1 MVRKKS
7 ISSKVKTR
15 KEAYKRREKVR
26 LDINRSWRILI
37 LTVKA
42 FRKFLSFKHTNKD
55 VPCVRKTLNISK
67 DDLIHSSC
75 VNYRQ
80 NTHVAITCYNSLQIN
95 AHSDDQKI
103 VKDIVNKIVSRVC
116 RRDNERKRQL
126 KNRKEKIKSR
136 NNVHNEISTSKLSR
150 QSYWLK
156 KKTSHNASFRVNE
169 YERLKK
175 CYHNKYQNNIDF
187 RSKEKTRSN
196 LHILTKYHAASN
208 VREKIKSHS
217 KKDNFQKYH
226 NDKTFREKIK
236 AQSKDNSFYKY
247 HNNTTFRNKI
257 KTRSK
262 IHILNKYHNNSEFRN
277 EYKARSKKQVS
288 RKYKFD
294 SMIRLKT
301 IERAMNWY
309 HKNNTLTRQNSR
321 RLYNQRRRILK
332 KYAVVQSRK
341 CIIKHKNLYMNT
353 LNRFRQITREGPDY
367 VCISCQLTLFRNQ
380 VIPFVEEKY
389 IKQNMSYEIIKHMQ
403 SYFKCSSSTEQT
415 WICKSCSDKI
425 KKQQMPS
432 RSLLNKLEVCD
443 IPSELKKLNNLEKH
457 LIALRLPFMKIVNLT
472 SGKLS
477 SRLAQKG
484 TKGPLH
490 CVPSDV
496 QDTVT
501 ALPRPIDKSM
511 MVRLQLKRRI
521 KYKAIW
527 EEQLI
532 NPNDVRDALFV
543 LTKMHPGYKSVK
555 INDIHE
561 NYLTSDQEK
570 NYDNNI
576 ELVVE
581 PMDVDTTSEETVI
594 EKTEVSNENN
604 LKRLAL
610 GDIDNNIDSD
620 EEINEDEQDIRTKYN
635 IGTDSCTQPCDFND
649 FLVFDKEP
657 CVVAPAEK
665 NKLSSLLTDK
675 TIEALAFPHLFPDG
689 QGSYDEDRQTI
700 LRWKEYCKARLFS
713 SDSRFASDSSYIFYL
728 QYLGDLKQV
737 YSGINIAFRK
747 KLPMNAKQSLD
758 EMQMKFLMKKDM
770 IYRHLQCVRGSPQYW
785 H

>member
-7 ISSKVKTR
+7 TLSKVKKR
-15 KEAYKRREKVR
+15 KEAYKRQLKADAISSDCVNFVNKDMPAISSDVIKVKEQFDDYKIIKDIIKKLVSKVSR
-26 LDINRSWRILI
+26 LD
-37 LTVKA
+37 
-42 FRKFLSFKHTNKD
+42 
-55 VPCVRKTLNISK
+55 
-67 DDLIHSSC
+67 
-75 VNYRQ
+75 
-80 NTHVAITCYNSLQIN
+80 N
-95 AHSDDQKI
+95 A
-103 VKDIVNKIVSRVC
+103 
-116 RRDNERKRQL
+116 RKRQL
-126 KNRKEKIKSR
+126 QIR
-136 NNVHNEISTSKLSR
+136 N
-150 QSYWLK
+150 K
-156 KKTSHNASFRVNE
+156 KKAEVTIS
-169 YERLKK
+169 
-175 CYHNKYQNNIDF
+175 
-187 RSKEKTRSN
+187 
-196 LHILTKYHAASN
+196 
-208 VREKIKSHS
+208 S
-217 KKDNFQKYH
+217 KKTIIKNTRQTIWFKKQYCQNVLFRKNENERAMQYFRDKYH
-226 NDKTFREKIK
+226 NNNDFREKQNSRIKQHILVKYRNNTIFRVENNARASLRILNKYHTNKTFREKVK
-236 AQSKDNSFYKY
+236 A
-247 HNNTTFRNKI
+247 
-257 KTRSK
+257 RSN
-262 IHILNKYHNNSEFRN
+262 IHILNKYHNNTKFRN
-277 EYKARSKKQVS
+277 KYKQRMNIQVSKK
-288 RKYKFD
+288 YK
-294 SMIRLKT
+294 SNESIRLKM
-301 IERAMNWY
+301 IQCASNWY
-309 HKNNTLTRQNSR
+309 RNNNTLIRKNSR
-321 RLYNQRRRILK
+321 CLYNQRRRILQ
-332 KYAVVQSRK
+332 KYTVIQNHKCAVTHRS
-341 CIIKHKNLYMNT
+341 IYMSN
-353 LNRFRQITREGPDY
+353 LNRFRQIIREGPDY
-367 VCISCQLTLFRNQ
+367 VCISCRLVLFRNQ
-380 VIPFVEEKY
+380 VVPFVEKKY
-389 IKQNMSYEIIKHMQ
+389 IKQNMSTEIKKRIQ
-403 SYFKCSSSTEQT
+403 SYFDHYSSSTESQ
-415 WICKSCSDKI
+415 WICKLCSDKI
-425 KKQQMPS
+425 KKQQMPN
-432 RSLLNKLEVCD
+432 RAIANQLKVCEV
-443 IPSELKKLNNLEKH
+443 PSELKRLNNLEKH

-785 H
+785 HKRLKDLFGMT